1 MNKKVFVHVLTALII
16 NAIVGATIASLL
28 GCSAVG
34 GAGVACLIAVAAGM
48 WMPKGSANEGVLAEV
63 WTGELIRALRGYLD
77 ASWLVGV
84 PDQSSIVNN
93 DVIHMVDVG
102 ADPAVL
108 INNTTYPIDIQELDD
123 GDKTFSLDKF
133 QTKVVPVTD
142 DELYAL
148 SYDKMS
154 RVKESCANALN
165 DAKYAKAAH
174 ALCPKQN
181 TATTPVLKTT
191 GAVDA
196 ATGRIKLCAQDVIN
210 LKRALDKL
218 GVPSTQRRLVLCPDH
233 VNDLLETEQA
243 FKEMYNINRSDGTVG
258 KMFGFEIYESNY
270 NPTYTTAGVKNDVG
284 ATPKTGEFQASFAFY
299 VPRVFK
305 ATGSTKMYYS
315 PAEND
320 PQQQRNL
327 VSYRHYFIALP
338 KKEDAGGAI
347 YSGYQAPSTGGSATE

>member
-1 MNKKVFVHVLTALII
+1 MNKKIFVRILTALVF
-16 NAIVGATIASLL
+16 NAIVGAVIASLL

-34 GAGVACLIAVAAGM
+34 GAVVACLVAIAAGM
-48 WMPKGSANEGVLAEV
+48 WMPEGSACAGVLTEI
-63 WTGELIRALRGYLD
+63 WTGELIKALRGYLD
-77 ASWLVGV
+77 ASWLNGV

-108 INNTTYPIDIQELDD
+108 INNTTYPIDIQELSD

-133 QTKVVPVTD
+133 QTKVVSVTD

-148 SYDKMS
+148 SYDRMA

-165 DAKYAKAAH
+165 DAKYYKAAH
-174 ALCPKQN
+174 ALCPTQN
-181 TATTPVLKTT
+181 TDKTPVLVTT

-196 ATGRIKLCAQDVIN
+196 ATKRIKLCTDDIVN
-210 LKRALDKL
+210 LKRKLDGM
-218 GVPSTQRRLVLCPDH
+218 GVPSTNRRLVLCPDH

-243 FKEMYNINRSDGTVG
+243 FKEMYNINRNDGTIG
-258 KMFGFEIYESNY
+258 KLFGFEIYESNY
-270 NPTYTTAGVKNDVG
+270 NPTYSTAGKKNALDKAAG
-284 ATPKTGEFQASFAFY
+284 TGEFQASFAFY

-315 PAEND
+315 AAEND

-327 VSYRHYFIALP
+327 ISYRHYFICLP
-338 KKEDAGGAI
+338 KKEDAGGVI
-347 YSGYQAPSTGGSATE
+347 YSGYKNT